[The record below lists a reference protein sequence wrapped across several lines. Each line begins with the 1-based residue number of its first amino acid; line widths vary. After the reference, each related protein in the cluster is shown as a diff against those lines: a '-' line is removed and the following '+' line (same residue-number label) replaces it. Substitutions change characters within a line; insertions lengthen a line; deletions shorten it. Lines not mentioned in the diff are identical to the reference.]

1 MTNVDLDP
9 RYLSDFY
16 IDTLE
21 LVLDAVR
28 FSVRYLFGYSMIRP
42 SRIMERM
49 IQKSVVAYTLFIFWL
64 KKQAMLSQVSN
75 IITDQYR

>member
-28 FSVRYLFGYSMIRP
+28 FSVRYLLD
-42 SRIMERM
+42 
-49 IQKSVVAYTLFIFWL
+49 TL
-64 KKQAMLSQVSN
+64 
-75 IITDQYR
+75 